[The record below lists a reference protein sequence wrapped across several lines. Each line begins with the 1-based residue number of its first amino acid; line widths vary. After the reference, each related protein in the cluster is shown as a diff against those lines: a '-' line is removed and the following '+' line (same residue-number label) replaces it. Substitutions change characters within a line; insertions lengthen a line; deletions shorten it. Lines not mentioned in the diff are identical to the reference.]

1 MKTINPTAVQA
12 VPAAPAAPRPT
23 WRVVLALALPV
34 LAQQFLILTVNLSDR
49 FLTGRFASPAERA
62 LAVGHRLTA
71 IGLLGAAT
79 PGTALPARVVG
90 AEIPWEM
97 GRQETVRQVSYQAAQ
112 TTAGYLA
119 WFISSYT
126 VLVSVG
132 STALV
137 ARFTGAGDRA
147 AAVHATNQAILLA
160 AGLGLAGTVAGLA
173 GLAVL
178 IAALQLH
185 GPAGEFAVAYLR

>member
-1 MKTINPTAVQA
+1 
-12 VPAAPAAPRPT
+12 
-23 WRVVLALALPV
+23 
-34 LAQQFLILTVNLSDR
+34 
-49 FLTGRFASPAERA
+49 SPAERA

-112 TTAGYLA
+112 TNAHYLA

-126 VLVSVG
+126 ILVSVG

-137 ARFTGAGDRA
+137 ARFVGAGDRA
-147 AAVHATNQAILLA
+147 SAVRATHQSILLA
-160 AGLGLAGTVAGLA
+160 VILGTLGSVVGLIFVPDLIRLLGLGGE
-173 GLAVL
+173 
-178 IAALQLH
+178 AAT
-185 GPAGEFAVAYLR
+185 FAVSFLRPLLGLLVFQVLEAAGVACLIGAGDTRTGP